1 MDVELYLSLNQGDHR
16 GTSIT
21 DFKAVKGALL

>member
-1 MDVELYLSLNQGDHR
+1 MDVELYLSLNQGDHK
-16 GTSIT
+16 GASIT